1 MKHSGIMETIN
12 RRSSGK
18 AAEGSVVDGS
28 FAGRVPHIRVKH
40 LLTFI
45 LPVFLLMCV
54 MPAEASAGTGKGR
67 NSSCHARKV
76 SFAYPVVASKK
87 NNPVVNVSKKHSKK
101 SGSRNHGF
109 PI

>member
-1 MKHSGIMETIN
+1 METIN
-12 RRSSGK
+12 RKSSGK
-18 AAEGSVVDGS
+18 AAKGSVVNGS
-28 FAGRVPHIRVKH
+28 SAGRVPLFRAKY

-45 LPVFLLMCV
+45 LPVFLLMCI

-87 NNPVVNVSKKHSKK
+87 NNPVINVSKKHSKK
-101 SGSRNHGF
+101 SGSRNHSF